1 VNIHIQKIK
10 KSKILDIDLSDIG
23 FCKYYSDHMFM
34 CDYEDGKWDNFRIT
48 PFQDINLS
56 PACTTLHYGQTIFEG
71 LKAYKNNNDDVLVF
85 RPNKNAERFN
95 KSAERMCMPKLPN
108 DIFINSIQEL
118 LKVDIKWVPKGEN
131 NSLYIRPIC
140 FALDPYIGIKPAD
153 RYRFMVICGMAGGYY
168 SEPVNVKIETKYTRA
183 ISGGVG
189 FSKTAANYAAA
200 LYPAVKAQKDGF
212 HQLIWTDGKEHK
224 FIEESGTMNI
234 FFVFNDT
241 LVTPPLGDTVLDG
254 VTRDSILVLAE
265 KLKIKT
271 EIRKISIDEIL
282 SNIENGIIKE
292 VFGAGTAATIAPIKT
307 IGHLSKNF
315 NIPIPD
321 SSSISSKLLNQL
333 NGIKL
338 GLIKDEF
345 NWVLKIDNE

>member
-1 VNIHIQKIK
+1 MNIQIQKIK
-10 KSKILDIDLSDIG
+10 KSKILDVDMSELG
-23 FCKYYSDHMFM
+23 FCKHYSDHMFM
-34 CDYEDGKWDNFRIT
+34 CDYEEGKWGKFRIM

-85 RPNKNAERFN
+85 RPDKNAERFN

-118 LKVDIKWVPKGEN
+118 LKLDIKWVPKGEK

-153 RYRFMVICGMAGGYY
+153 SYRFMVICGLAGGYY
-168 SEPVNVKIETKYTRA
+168 PEPVNVKIETKYTRA

-200 LYPAVKAQKDGF
+200 LYPAVQAQKDGF

-224 FIEESGTMNI
+224 YIEESGTMNI

-282 SNIENGIIKE
+282 LNLENGKIKE
-292 VFGAGTAATIAPIKT
+292 VFGAGTAVTIAPIKT
-307 IGHLSKNF
+307 IGHLSKNYD
-315 NIPIPD
+315 IPIPD
-321 SSSISSKLLNQL
+321 SRSISSKLLKQL
-333 NGIKL
+333 NDIKL
-338 GLIKDEF
+338 CMINDEF
-345 NWVLKIDNE
+345 NWILKIDNE

>member
-1 VNIHIQKIK
+1 MNIHIQKIK

-34 CDYEDGKWDNFRIT
+34 CDYEEGKWDNFRIT

-71 LKAYKNNNDDVLVF
+71 LKAYKNNNNDVLVF

-200 LYPAVKAQKDGF
+200 LYPAV
-212 HQLIWTDGKEHK
+212 
-224 FIEESGTMNI
+224 
-234 FFVFNDT
+234 
-241 LVTPPLGDTVLDG
+241 
-254 VTRDSILVLAE
+254 
-265 KLKIKT
+265 
-271 EIRKISIDEIL
+271 
-282 SNIENGIIKE
+282 
-292 VFGAGTAATIAPIKT
+292 
-307 IGHLSKNF
+307 
-315 NIPIPD
+315 
-321 SSSISSKLLNQL
+321 
-333 NGIKL
+333 
-338 GLIKDEF
+338 
-345 NWVLKIDNE
+345 

>member
-1 VNIHIQKIK
+1 MNIHIQKIK

-34 CDYEDGKWDNFRIT
+34 CDYEEGKWDNFRIT

-271 EIRKISIDEIL
+271 EIRKI
-282 SNIENGIIKE
+282 
-292 VFGAGTAATIAPIKT
+292 
-307 IGHLSKNF
+307 
-315 NIPIPD
+315 
-321 SSSISSKLLNQL
+321 
-333 NGIKL
+333 
-338 GLIKDEF
+338 
-345 NWVLKIDNE
+345 